1 MLSKNTVYAILI
13 ILAGFLARLINIT
26 QPILEVAGWR
36 QCYTASIA
44 RNFYY
49 NGMNIFYPQVL
60 SSGATEG
67 YVGGTEFN
75 IYPFAVAIL
84 YKLFGVHESLG
95 RLVSIIIFCGGAF
108 YLYKLTRKYAGNT
121 TGLITLL
128 FYTFNPYIFFYSRSF
143 QPESTMLFFS
153 ITMLYFFSEW
163 IDKEGWWRF
172 TVMTLC
178 ATLAFLVKIPT
189 ICLGL
194 PLLYLC
200 IKKYKLNFIT
210 QWKLWLFVALSFIP
224 TFLWYKHSKYVESID
239 GLALNTL
246 SFGYYMKYSVYFLT
260 SLPFYEKVFYAEV
273 FEKDLIYIGG
283 LFFVLG
289 IIFTIKKKEFRYIHY
304 WLLAI
309 IIYFILA
316 AKEVEWHTYYTI
328 PIIVPASIF
337 IGYAIS
343 NSLKL
348 ITEYKITGIKKI
360 ALQALFAAMI
370 ITFPLIGYHKIT
382 GRYKAKRVEKDYPV
396 QVAGKIVDET
406 TNENDL
412 IIGCIW
418 GGPEL
423 LYYSNR
429 RGWVMD
435 SNRCSIEYIEICRQ
449 QGADYFVTTQQDTI
463 DSSVL
468 DDIKDK
474 YEVIRAT
481 NEYLIVRL

>member
-1 MLSKNTVYAILI
+1 SGNT
-13 ILAGFLARLINIT
+13 AGYL
-26 QPILEVAGWR
+26 
-36 QCYTASIA
+36 
-44 RNFYY
+44 
-49 NGMNIFYPQVL
+49 
-60 SSGATEG
+60 
-67 YVGGTEFN
+67 GGSEFN
-75 IYPFAVAIL
+75 IYPFVVAIL
-84 YKLFGVHESLG
+84 YKLFGVHEYLG
-95 RLVSIIIFCGGAF
+95 RLVSIIVFCGGAF
-108 YLYKLTRKYAGNT
+108 FLYKLTRKYAGST

-163 IDKEGWWRF
+163 IDKEGWWQF
-172 TVMTLC
+172 ALMTLC
-178 ATLAFLVKIPT
+178 STLAFLVKLPT

-200 IKKYKLNFIT
+200 IKKYKFNLLI
-210 QWKLWLFVALSFIP
+210 QWKLWLFAVLSLML
-224 TFLWYKHSKYVESID
+224 TLLWYKHSKYVGTINDID
-239 GLALNTL
+239 LNPL
-246 SFGYYMKYSVYFLT
+246 SFSYYMKYSLYFLT
-260 SLPFYEKVFYAEV
+260 NLHFYEKVFYAEV

-283 LFFVLG
+283 LFLVLG
-289 IIFTIKKKEFRYIHY
+289 IIFTIKKREFRYIHY

-309 IIYFILA
+309 IVYFFLA

-343 NSLKL
+343 NSLRL
-348 ITEYKITGIKKI
+348 ITAYNVTGIKKI
-360 ALQALFAAMI
+360 VLQALFVFMVVSLPFI
-370 ITFPLIGYHKIT
+370 SYHKIT
-382 GRYKAKRVEKDYPV
+382 GRYETKRLEKDYPV
-396 QVAGKIVDET
+396 QIAGKIVEET
-406 TNENDL
+406 THENDL

-429 RGWVMD
+429 RGWTMD
-435 SNRCSIEYIEICRQ
+435 SNGSSIKYIEARRQ
-449 QGADYFVTTQQDTI
+449 EGADYFVTTKQDVI

-468 DDIKDK
+468 DYLKNK

-481 NEYLIVRL
+481 DEYLIVRL

>member
-1 MLSKNTVYAILI
+1 MLRKDTLYAII
-13 ILAGFLARLINIT
+13 ILLAGFLTRLINIT

-36 QCYTASIA
+36 QCLTASVA

-49 NGMNIFYPQVL
+49 NGMNIFYPQTL
-60 SSGATEG
+60 NSGNTEG
-67 YVGGTEFN
+67 FLGSCEFN
-75 IYPFAVAIL
+75 IYPFTVAIL

-95 RLVSIIIFCGGAF
+95 RLVSIIAFCGGAF
-108 YLYKLTRKYAGNT
+108 FLYKLTKKYAGNT

-172 TVMTLC
+172 ALMTLC
-178 ATLAFLVKIPT
+178 ATLAFLVKLPT

-200 IKKYKLNFIT
+200 LEKYKLNFLKE
-210 QWKLWLFVALSFIP
+210 WKLWLFAVLSLAL
-224 TFLWYKHSKYVESID
+224 TLLWYKHSKYVGTINNID
-239 GLALNTL
+239 LNPL
-246 SFGYYMKYSVYFLT
+246 SFSYYMKYSLYFLT

-283 LFFVLG
+283 LFLVLG
-289 IIFTIKKKEFRYIHY
+289 IIFTIKKRELRYIHY
-304 WLLAI
+304 WLLSI
-309 IIYFILA
+309 IIYFFLA

-343 NSLKL
+343 NSLRL
-348 ITEYKITGIKKI
+348 ITAYNITGIKKI
-360 ALQALFAAMI
+360 VLQALLAIMI
-370 ITFPLIGYHKIT
+370 VSLPFISYHKIT
-382 GRYKAKRVEKDYPV
+382 GRYETKRLEKKYSI
-396 QVAGKIVDET
+396 QIAGKIVDET
-406 TNENDL
+406 ALESDL

-423 LYYSNR
+423 LYYCNRKGWIMNSN
-429 RGWVMD
+429 V
-435 SNRCSIEYIEICRQ
+435 CSIERIEKRRQ
-449 QGADYFVTTQQDTI
+449 EGADYFVTTKLDVI
-463 DSSVL
+463 NSSVL
-468 DDIKDK
+468 DYLKDK

-481 NEYLIVRL
+481 NEFLIVKF

>member
-1 MLSKNTVYAILI
+1 MPYLI
-13 ILAGFLARLINIT
+13 AG
-26 QPILEVAGWR
+26 
-36 QCYTASIA
+36 S
-44 RNFYY
+44 
-49 NGMNIFYPQVL
+49 
-60 SSGATEG
+60 
-67 YVGGTEFN
+67 
-75 IYPFAVAIL
+75 IYPYTVAML

-95 RLVSIIIFCGGAF
+95 RLVSIIAFCGGAF
-108 YLYKLTRKYAGNT
+108 FLYKLTRKYAGIT
-121 TGLITLL
+121 MGLITLL

-163 IDKEGWWRF
+163 IDREGWWRF
-172 TVMTLC
+172 ALMALC
-178 ATLAFLVKIPT
+178 ATLAFLVKLPT

-200 IKKYKLNFIT
+200 LIKYKLNFIT
-210 QWKLWLFVALSFIP
+210 QWKLWLFAVLSL
-224 TFLWYKHSKYVESID
+224 TLTLLWYKHSAYVGRINDIE
-239 GLALNTL
+239 LNPL
-246 SFGYYMKYSVYFLT
+246 SFSYYMKYSLYFLT

-273 FEKDLIYIGG
+273 FEKDLIYVGG
-283 LFFVLG
+283 IFFVMG
-289 IIFTIKKKEFRYIHY
+289 IIFTIKKKELRYIHY

-309 IIYFILA
+309 IIYFFLA

-343 NSLKL
+343 NSLRL
-348 ITEYKITGIKKI
+348 ITAYKVTGLKKIT
-360 ALQALFAAMI
+360 LQALFAIMI
-370 ITFPLIGYHKIT
+370 VSLPFISYHKIT
-382 GRYKAKRVEKDYPV
+382 GRYETKRIEKKYPI
-396 QVAGKIVDET
+396 QIAGKIVDET
-406 TNENDL
+406 ALENDL

-423 LYYSNR
+423 LYYCNR
-429 RGWVMD
+429 KGWTMD
-435 SNRCSIEYIEICRQ
+435 SNVCSVERIEKHRQ
-449 QGADYFVTTQQDTI
+449 DGADYFVTTKLDII

-481 NEYLIVRL
+481 NEFLIVKL